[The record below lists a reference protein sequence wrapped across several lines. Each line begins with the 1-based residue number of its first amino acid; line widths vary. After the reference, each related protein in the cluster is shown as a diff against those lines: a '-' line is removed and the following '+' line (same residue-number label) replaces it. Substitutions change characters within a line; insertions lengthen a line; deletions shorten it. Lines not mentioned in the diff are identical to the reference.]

1 MHTLWVL
8 GDTIWVMA
16 DTLKSSTECILSR
29 GWVILSRCWVILS
42 GILSEGDF
50 SYFLIIF
57 LENFREKVQPPRARK
72 CDRGRKKRRGG
83 RTETNFDVDF
93 SSIFDLFFIKK

>member
-50 SYFLIIF
+50 FLFFDYFF
-57 LENFREKVQPPRARK
+57 GKFSGKSAASEGEKVR
-72 CDRGRKKRRGG
+72 
-83 RTETNFDVDF
+83 
-93 SSIFDLFFIKK
+93 